1 MRSPLCTII
10 VLPERYLARGGALLY
25 VYLPLCYLR
34 HLPSTC
40 ALYFWALLW
49 RFQCAMELDLLP
61 SVPRVWWPSMLALR
75 RIHLHALCSQEGLGV
90 A

>member
-10 VLPERYLARGGALLY
+10 VLPERYLFGQGRGSALCIFAL
-25 VYLPLCYLR
+25 VLSSPSPIYLR
-34 HLPSTC
+34 T
-40 ALYFWALLW
+40 LLLGS
-49 RFQCAMELDLLP
+49 FMAFPMELDLLP